1 MAANFLSEKNV
12 NKTSVRQYLKVLELS
27 ITKLCFQN
35 KGEIKTFRHTK
46 IERIHHQQTRT
57 SSQDVSTEVL
67 QAEGNYQMEIQ
78 IYTNRKRKLGLSY
91 TAPGSARLYLG
102 NKSESF
108 FFFCFFFLLM
118 CIVFHL
124 IEIQWTCNM
133 VLILY
138 S

>member
-78 IYTNRKRKLGLSY
+78 IYTNKKRKLGLSY

-108 FFFCFFFLLM
+108 FFCFFSFNVY
-118 CIVFHL
+118 CFSP
-124 IEIQWTCNM
+124 
-133 VLILY
+133 Y
-138 S
+138 